1 MTLTILKVTTI
12 IPNFL
17 RNERTL
23 ESLSKDVFTPRTSSW
38 RGRFAFLGDE
48 LVHIFVQMVCM
59 RVKILSKTN
68 LVASYRHIKMKK
80 GALLVGVHRPKTSL
94 LQFLQGW
101 VAPYLC
107 SLYMAVS
114 PAGHLAGFLKTLSPN
129 GPFPSNSFFRPKYLQ
144 SSHYSN

>member
-1 MTLTILKVTTI
+1 MTLTMLKVTII
-12 IPNFL
+12 IPIFL
-17 RNERTL
+17 WTERTL

-48 LVHIFVQMVCM
+48 LAHIFVQMVCM

-80 GALLVGVHRPKTSL
+80 GALLVGVHRPKISL
-94 LQFLQGW
+94 LQFLPGW
-101 VAPYLC
+101 VAPYLY

-114 PAGHLAGFLKTLSPN
+114 PAGPSSRIFENVIAKWTFSVQQFFSAKVSP
-129 GPFPSNSFFRPKYLQ
+129 K
-144 SSHYSN
+144 

>member
-1 MTLTILKVTTI
+1 MTLTILKVTII

-48 LVHIFVQMVCM
+48 LAHIFVQMVCM
-59 RVKILSKTN
+59 RVKTLSKTN

-80 GALLVGVHRPKTSL
+80 GALLVGVHRPKISL
-94 LQFLQGW
+94 LQFLPGW
-101 VAPYLC
+101 VAPYLY

-144 SSHYSN
+144 SSHYNN

>member
-23 ESLSKDVFTPRTSSW
+23 ERLSKDVFTPRTSSW
-38 RGRFAFLGDE
+38 RGCFAFLGDE
-48 LVHIFVQMVCM
+48 LAHIFVQMVCM
-59 RVKILSKTN
+59 RVKTLSKTN

-80 GALLVGVHRPKTSL
+80 GALLVGVHRPKISL
-94 LQFLQGW
+94 LHFLPGW
-101 VAPYLC
+101 VAPYLY

-114 PAGHLAGFLKTLSPN
+114 PAGPSSRIFENVIAKWTFSVQQFFSAKVSP
-129 GPFPSNSFFRPKYLQ
+129 K
-144 SSHYSN
+144 